1 MNIDPRGRK
10 RSREVSTDIFTVRE
24 RYRGI
29 STIETKPGTYYR
41 LVEMALSRPGG
52 SMSYS
57 HVPMDD
63 GTLLIISFR
72 FIGTL
77 FILFSRERELSS
89 DIFSDRETLDVWFYL
104 I

>member
-1 MNIDPRGRK
+1 MG
-10 RSREVSTDIFTVRE
+10 
-24 RYRGI
+24 
-29 STIETKPGTYYR
+29 
-41 LVEMALSRPGG
+41 
-52 SMSYS
+52 YS

-77 FILFSRERELSS
+77 LILFSRERELSS